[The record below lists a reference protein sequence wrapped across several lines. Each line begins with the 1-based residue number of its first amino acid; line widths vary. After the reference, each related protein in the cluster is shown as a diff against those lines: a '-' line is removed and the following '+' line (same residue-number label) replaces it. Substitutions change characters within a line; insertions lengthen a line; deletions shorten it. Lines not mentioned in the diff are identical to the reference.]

1 MLPIDI
7 QEKVSTKGL
16 GMDMVRYTPRHHFQ
30 HCEDDP
36 VYEPVHLREYNI
48 KLQSAMQRG
57 SFIKSFHPAL
67 ATLCESMVYSVKD
80 DRTCRSLSDLFV
92 IRPSVR

>member
-1 MLPIDI
+1 
-7 QEKVSTKGL
+7 
-16 GMDMVRYTPRHHFQ
+16 MDALYTSKYNFQ
-30 HCEDDP
+30 HCEDDL

-67 ATLCESMVYSVKD
+67 ATLRED
-80 DRTCRSLSDLFV
+80 A
-92 IRPSVR
+92 I